1 MDLTD
6 GRILPAS
13 NDAICVPKPKV
24 CAPELGIKSTP
35 AVDGARISNQAN
47 ALLPLFILLLYFHL
61 FDAQQ
66 QFTADRSADFQCSFP
81 NLQISR
87 MNETF

>member
-24 CAPELGIKSTP
+24 CAAELGIKSTP
-35 AVDGARISNQAN
+35 AVHRARISNQAN
-47 ALLPLFILLLYFHL
+47 ALLPLSSFSSTSIY
-61 FDAQQ
+61 
-66 QFTADRSADFQCSFP
+66 SALSS
-81 NLQISR
+81 NLQPIDQLISNVPPKSPKTR